1 MRNLSLVSVQWFQR
15 KLLSLQK
22 RAQMSSWL
30 QVVAEVVFKSR
41 PSDLQANVQPQNIT
55 EGLNDMLTIT
65 SRCFD
70 LDGANLIGR
79 TSHIGS
85 LKGRR
90 QLGEQGE
97 ISSCCRDRMLVNQKL
112 GTTGGRDANHIPNYL
127 PKTLFWWQLVK
138 HSVTQSNTILPS
150 KAFHLICQ
158 FN

>member
-1 MRNLSLVSVQWFQR
+1 MRNLSLVFSDFSENYY
-15 KLLSLQK
+15 LSKK

-30 QVVAEVVFKSR
+30 QVVAEVVFRSG
-41 PSDLQANVQPQNIT
+41 PSNLQPQNIT
-55 EGLNDMLTIT
+55 EGLQDMLTIT
-65 SRCFD
+65 SRRFD

-85 LKGRR
+85 VKGRR
-90 QLGEQGE
+90 QLGERG
-97 ISSCCRDRMLVNQKL
+97 SCCQDRMLVNQKM
-112 GTTGGRDANHIPNYL
+112 GTTGGRDANHIPNDL

>member
-1 MRNLSLVSVQWFQR
+1 MFSDFSENYYLSKKEHKWAAGSKSLSKSFLKVDHPTCRQTCSR
-15 KLLSLQK
+15 KK
-22 RAQMSSWL
+22 
-30 QVVAEVVFKSR
+30 K
-41 PSDLQANVQPQNIT
+41 T

-90 QLGEQGE
+90 QLGERGE

>member
-1 MRNLSLVSVQWFQR
+1 
-15 KLLSLQK
+15 
-22 RAQMSSWL
+22 MSSWL
-30 QVVAEVVFKSR
+30 QVVVEVVFKSG
-41 PSDLQANVQPQNIT
+41 PSNLQANMQPQNIT

-90 QLGEQGE
+90 QLGERGE

-127 PKTLFWWQLVK
+127 PKNTVLMAAGK
-138 HSVTQSNTILPS
+138 TQCHTVEHDSALESFPFNLP
-150 KAFHLICQ
+150 I
-158 FN
+158 